1 MTEGRVMTSEL
12 ANKMVMGCI
21 NKYIEYLINEQ
32 HKSNK
37 TVTRYHAIL
46 NSIMGNMDKPFLQI
60 KSYDINSRLETLY
73 QKKNWSD
80 NYLNTV
86 LMVLTGLF
94 RWAKDN
100 NYTAKEI
107 CLYNPKTGQFRLN
120 TKAGA
125 KPKGP
130 ALDTSNEP
138 TSNQSTPKKPLKE
151 KSQKVKKKD
160 DSSAGTV
167 TIDLSEPTLVCS
179 EGNNVRISETSKKH
193 IAISSLYKCSSISS
207 LELTQLSIYDF
218 QHNHLIIQSKGNRSM
233 MRVIALNRTARNA
246 LYDYLS
252 TRDDNYEHLFLGSL
266 PGTPITVPEVEE
278 VISSLC

>member
-1 MTEGRVMTSEL
+1 MTEGKVMTPEL
-12 ANKMVMGCI
+12 TNKLVMGLV
-21 NKYIEYLINEQ
+21 NKYIEYLVTEQ
-32 HKSNK
+32 HKTAK
-37 TVTRYHAIL
+37 TVTRYTTIL
-46 NSIMGNMDKPFLQI
+46 NSIMGGIDKPFLQI
-60 KSYDINSRLETLY
+60 KSYDINSHLETLY
-73 QKKNWSD
+73 KKKNWSD
-80 NYLNTV
+80 SYINAV

-107 CLYNPKTGQFRLN
+107 CLCNPKTGQFKFN

-130 ALDTSNEP
+130 DLDTPNKP
-138 TSNQSTPKKPLKE
+138 TSNQPTPKNLLKE
-151 KSQKVKKKD
+151 KSQKVKKED
-160 DSSAGTV
+160 GSSLGTV
-167 TIDLSEPTLVCS
+167 KIDLSGPNLVYS
-179 EGNNVRISETSKKH
+179 EGNNVTISESSKKH
-193 IAISSLYKCSSISS
+193 IAISALYRCTSISS

-233 MRVIALNRTARNA
+233 MRVISLNRTARNA

-252 TRDDNYEHLFLGSL
+252 TRDDNYEYLFLGSI